1 MKRLIAAAAIA
12 ASVVALWTLRP
23 PARTVRVECVDMG
36 AGQCWIVRGP
46 GGSRVVI
53 NCGRLAGGTDGPG
66 SAAAAV
72 NALVRSGTNSIDCLI
87 ATRADADACS
97 GIKALAKEFRVRKAV
112 APADALEALRGS
124 VPELDWQPV
133 RPGGAVATADGLMLS
148 LAGSGQSVEAI
159 VVEMPPTSIALI
171 DRLSPETTRQ
181 LAAEALAALVLG
193 FQASRGDP
201 SALGALEAN
210 AAVLHSGRSRD
221 QWADYGLL
229 KTLQDR
235 CERVWQ
241 TGRNG
246 GITLQANGRVIRAV
260 VTHGDQQ

>member
-12 ASVVALWTLRP
+12 AAAVALWTLRP
-23 PARTVRVECVDMG
+23 PARTVRVECVDVG

-53 NCGRLAGGTDGPG
+53 NCGRLAEGPD

-72 NALVRSGTNSIDCLI
+72 NALVRSGTNSIDCLV
-87 ATRADADACS
+87 ATRAEPDACS
-97 GIKALAKEFRVRKAV
+97 GVKALAKEFRVKTAA
-112 APADALEALRGS
+112 APADALEVLRKS

-133 RPGGAVATADGLMLS
+133 RPGGAIATVDGLMLS

-159 VVEMPPTSIALI
+159 LVEMPPTSIALI
-171 DRLSPETTRQ
+171 DRLSPETVRQ
-181 LAAEALAALVLG
+181 LAAEAPAALVLG
-193 FQASRGDP
+193 FQASRSGP
-201 SALGALEAN
+201 SALGALHAN
-210 AAVLHSGRSRD
+210 AAVLHSGRGRG
-221 QWADYGLL
+221 QRVDYGLV

-241 TGRNG
+241 TWRNG